1 MSRIIKICGLRTIDR
16 ALAAATAGADLIGLV
31 FAPSRRRVTVA
42 EAQAIAAAVRTL
54 PPPRPLIVGLFVNEP
69 AHVIAEIART
79 VGLEAIQLSGDEPA
93 DFSIPIELPLIKA
106 IRMTGDPTEE
116 AWLARIAAT
125 KPATGNRLPTMTAL
139 VDAHIAG
146 VYGGTGQQAD
156 WQRAAHLARRVPTLL
171 AGGLTPANVA
181 QAIAVVNPLGVDVS
195 SGVERD
201 GQKDPELMA
210 AFVRAVR
217 ASDAV
222 AGCGA
227 ERRCT
232 E

>member
-181 QAIAVVNPLGVDVS
+181 QAIAVVNPLG
-195 SGVERD
+195 G
-201 GQKDPELMA
+201 
-210 AFVRAVR
+210 
-217 ASDAV
+217 
-222 AGCGA
+222 
-227 ERRCT
+227 RC

>member
-217 ASDAV
+217 MSDAV
-222 AGCGA
+222 AECGA
-227 ERRCT
+227 ERCCT

>member
-1 MSRIIKICGLRTIDR
+1 LSRIIKICGLRTIDR

-31 FAPSRRRVTVA
+31 FAPSRRRVTVT
-42 EAQAIAAAVRTL
+42 EAQAIAAAVRAL

-93 DFSIPIELPLIKA
+93 DFSIPVELPLIKA

-125 KPATGNRLPTMTAL
+125 KPATSNRLPTLTAL

-146 VYGGTGQQAD
+146 AYGGTGQQAD
-156 WQRAAHLARRVPTLL
+156 WQRAANLARRVPTLL
-171 AGGLTPANVA
+171 AGGLTPANVT

-210 AFVRAVR
+210 AFVQAVR
-217 ASDAV
+217 SSDAV
-222 AGCGA
+222 AGR
-227 ERRCT
+227 EH
-232 E
+232 